1 MEKKSKGIGKLIGE
15 LEKNYGVD
23 IVMVLREGVII
34 LATDEVRAKVG
45 DTLIDREKTEE
56 DKTK

>member
-1 MEKKSKGIGKLIGE
+1 MEKKSKDIGKLIGE

-45 DTLIDREKTEE
+45 DTLIYRETNRRR
-56 DKTK
+56 